1 MPPHATTL
9 RREPSEGDAAV
20 EVALASI
27 ESAVSADRAGR
38 FASALAL
45 YEAAL
50 ERMIGAIALL
60 SEDDGRRA
68 LLSREASPFLP
79 LSLALRRGASTAF
92 SLSHSTTVFLSRAR
106 SAAGALLLFL
116 SLALSR
122 EASTGFVLSRAPPRG
137 RYCLFLSLV
146 RFAWVWRRDPAAGQA
161 A

>member
-79 LSLALRRGASTAF
+79 LSRTPPRGQYCFFSLTLNDCFSLSRALRRGAMTPF
-92 SLSHSTTVFLSRAR
+92 SLSRTLS
-106 SAAGALLLFL
+106 
-116 SLALSR
+116 
-122 EASTGFVLSRAPPRG
+122 
-137 RYCLFLSLV
+137 
-146 RFAWVWRRDPAAGQA
+146 
-161 A
+161 